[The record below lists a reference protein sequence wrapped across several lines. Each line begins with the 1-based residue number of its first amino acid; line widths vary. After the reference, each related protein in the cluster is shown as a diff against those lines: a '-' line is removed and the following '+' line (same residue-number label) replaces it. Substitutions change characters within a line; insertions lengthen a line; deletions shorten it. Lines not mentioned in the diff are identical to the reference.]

1 MITDKEPAERLTE
14 EQKLMA
20 PENPYHQ
27 HILTADDG
35 DGFTYRH
42 AHIEHF
48 LPHTHETSEVRRQL
62 NAGELRLWPC
72 GGRGASEGREST

>member
-27 HILTADDG
+27 HILISGRWGRLHIPPRTHRALPS
-35 DGFTYRH
+35 TY
-42 AHIEHF
+42 
-48 LPHTHETSEVRRQL
+48 S
-62 NAGELRLWPC
+62 
-72 GGRGASEGREST
+72 